1 MRILIVDDS
10 KAMRGIVMRS
20 LRQAGYGDHTF
31 EEAANGALALVAV
44 KTAPPDFV
52 LCDLNMPEMSGMEF
66 LRAIRED
73 NVGVRVGFI
82 TSDSTN
88 DVMEQALAAGA
99 SFLITKPFTPTA
111 LKDAMGRAL
120 Q

>member
-20 LRQAGYGDHTF
+20 LRQAGFGDHTF
-31 EEAANGALALVAV
+31 EEAANGQLALAAV
-44 KTAPPDFV
+44 KTSPPDFV
-52 LCDLNMPEMSGMEF
+52 LCDLNMPEMGGMDF
-66 LRAIRED
+66 LKACRDD
-73 NVGVRVGFI
+73 NVPVKVGFI
-82 TSDSTN
+82 TSEATS
-88 DVMEQALAAGA
+88 DVLDAALAAGA
-99 SFLITKPFTPTA
+99 AFLITKPFTAGA